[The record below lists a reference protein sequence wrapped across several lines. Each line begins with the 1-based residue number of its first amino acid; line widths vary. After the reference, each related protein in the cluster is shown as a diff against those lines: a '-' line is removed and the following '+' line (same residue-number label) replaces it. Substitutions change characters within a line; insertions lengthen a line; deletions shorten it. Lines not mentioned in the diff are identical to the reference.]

1 MSNFNPSD
9 LIALC
14 ALLVTLATTSIG
26 AILWYVQSEKKKYAS
41 ERDFQH
47 IRNNQKS
54 ISDGIAIF
62 SKDIE
67 DKLDEMSKDTK
78 NKLDEI
84 SRDILE
90 INITLGIKSK
100 KE

>member
-1 MSNFNPSD
+1 MNTLNPSD

-14 ALLVTLATTSIG
+14 SLFLACFTTLIG
-26 AILWYVQSEKKKYAS
+26 AILWYAQSEKKKYAS

-54 ISDGIAIF
+54 ISDGIAMLT
-62 SKDIE
+62 KDIE
-67 DKLDEMSKDTK
+67 DQM
-78 NKLDEI
+78 NEI
-84 SRDILE
+84 GRDILE
-90 INITLGIKSK
+90 IKINLGIQSK

>member
-1 MSNFNPSD
+1 MISDLKPSD

-14 ALLVTLATTSIG
+14 SLFLACFTTLIG
-26 AILWYVQSEKKKYAS
+26 AILWYAQSEKKKYAS

-47 IRNNQKS
+47 IRNNQKN
-54 ISDGIAIF
+54 ISDSIALLT
-62 SKDIE
+62 KDIE
-67 DKLDEMSKDTK
+67 D
-78 NKLDEI
+78 KLDEI

-90 INITLGIKSK
+90 IKINLGIRHL